1 MIGRDYSIISL
12 ITVNLV
18 AIFGVL
24 FLNWSLFLVLLLY
37 WMESFVIGFFTIIK
51 MLISPTLP
59 GDRIPLQKFSKT
71 QKQIL
76 GIILK
81 IFFIPFFVLHYG
93 GFMIGHLIFVYGI
106 GNMAQILENG
116 GVLPGIFQMSDVIW
130 QILIPFLVLFVSH
143 GISFFINF
151 IGKKEYQKTS
161 SSELMIAPYKRI
173 VVMHLTLLLGG
184 FISAVVAIILQGIS
198 LNRIISATVMSLFI
212 ILKIYVDIK
221 SHNKEHSKF

>member
-1 MIGRDYSIISL
+1 
-12 ITVNLV
+12 
-18 AIFGVL
+18 
-24 FLNWSLFLVLLLY
+24 
-37 WMESFVIGFFTIIK
+37 
-51 MLISPTLP
+51 
-59 GDRIPLQKFSKT
+59 
-71 QKQIL
+71 
-76 GIILK
+76 
-81 IFFIPFFVLHYG
+81 
-93 GFMIGHLIFVYGI
+93 VYGI